1 MFTGLIETVGLS
13 SKATARGN
21 YVILSVTSKLPVDE
35 ITIGESIACNGVCL
49 TVVEKG
55 SNEFAVELS
64 QETVARVDMSRF
76 QVGRKIN
83 LERALRMGD
92 RLGGHWVSGHV
103 DTTGNVDYLK
113 SVGESLELAI
123 KFDPEFDLLVI
134 DKGSIAIDG
143 VSLTINR
150 IKSGWLAV
158 NLIPHTGRETNLSE
172 LKAGVAVNLEFD
184 LIGKY
189 IMRSQQLGA
198 TKGLTVETL
207 LESGW

>member
-13 SKATARGN
+13 SKTATRGN
-21 YVILSVTSKLPVDE
+21 YVILSVISKLPIDE
-35 ITIGESIACNGVCL
+35 ITIGESIACNGACL
-49 TVVEKG
+49 TVVEK
-55 SNEFAVELS
+55 STNEFAVELS
-64 QETVARVDMSRF
+64 QETVARVDMSRY

-92 RLGGHWVSGHV
+92 RLGGHLVSGHV

-123 KFDPEFDLLVI
+123 KFDPEFDSLVI
-134 DKGSIAIDG
+134 DKGSISIDG

-150 IKSGWLAV
+150 IKSGWLTV

-189 IMRSQQLGA
+189 IMRRQQLGA
-198 TKGLTVETL
+198 TKGLTAETL